1 MKLTMKV
8 AVCPGSFDPVTLG
21 HMDIIRRAAEIFDQ
35 VIVVVMTNSTKQAMF
50 TKEERVGFLKRAT
63 AEMKNVEVE
72 SFGGLLADYT
82 KQKNASVIV
91 KGLRA
96 LSDFEYEFQMA
107 LTNRK
112 INPDT
117 ETTFLTTT
125 AEYMYL
131 SSSLVKQV
139 AQLGGDIK
147 DFVPSCI
154 VNDIMDKVKQIHLH
168 EAEKA
173 KK

>member
-1 MKLTMKV
+1 MKT

-21 HMDIIRRAAEIFDQ
+21 HMDIIRRAAAIFDH
-35 VIVVVMTNSTKQAMF
+35 VIVVVVTNFAKNSMF
-50 TKEERVGFLKRAT
+50 NKEERVNFLKRAT
-63 AEMKNVEVE
+63 AGMSNVEVDSYE
-72 SFGGLLADYT
+72 GLLADYT
-82 KQKNASVIV
+82 KQKGAAVIV

-125 AEYMYL
+125 ADYMYL

-139 AQLGGDIK
+139 ARLGGDIT

-154 VNDIMDKVKQIHLH
+154 VEDILNKVSQINSNQIERQAGKNDG
-168 EAEKA
+168 
-173 KK
+173 

>member
-1 MKLTMKV
+1 MIFKMRT

-21 HMDIIRRAAEIFDQ
+21 HMDIIRRAAAIFDH
-35 VIVVVMTNSTKQAMF
+35 VIVVVMNNTAKNYMF
-50 TKEERVGFLKRAT
+50 TQEERVDFLKRAT
-63 AEMKNVEVE
+63 AGMTNVEVDCY
-72 SFGGLLADYT
+72 GGLLADYT
-82 KQKNASVIV
+82 QKKKASVIV

-96 LSDFEYEFQMA
+96 MSDFEYEFQMA

-112 INPDT
+112 LNPNA
-117 ETTFLTTT
+117 ETTFLTTSS
-125 AEYMYL
+125 EYMYL

-154 VNDIMDKVKQIHLH
+154 TNDILIKVKQIYSN
-168 EAEKA
+168 ENER
-173 KK
+173 